1 MKSKPAFKVQP
12 DDDTSRAE
20 TRPRAPRTASRRDT
34 SGSKANPPAP
44 DPIPPDV
51 RTAWWEPFA
60 DFLAKERRYSEY
72 TVRNYRQ
79 AFEDFYRWLA
89 DPRVNLWARGF
100 DALSTRE
107 IRDFV
112 IEAQRRFD
120 RRTLHNHVSGL
131 RSFFKFWMTRGR
143 LNRNPFLNV
152 PLPKLEKRLPKFLT
166 EEQMKVLLSG
176 PQRLLESGGIDA
188 HTAWRDRL
196 AMELLYG
203 GGLRVSELVAL
214 DYGAI
219 DFESGVARV
228 TGKGRKE
235 RLCPLGNV
243 ALTVLKKFR
252 AEYAAERGPISPVL
266 VNPNGRRMT
275 VDAVQ
280 IMLKRYLALAGLP
293 MDLTPHKLRHSY
305 ATHLLN
311 AGADLRLVQELL
323 GHSQLA
329 TTQIYTHVSVA
340 RLREIYAKAHP
351 RA

>member
-1 MKSKPAFKVQP
+1 MKSMTPSSPPVP
-12 DDDTSRAE
+12 
-20 TRPRAPRTASRRDT
+20 PRVVAD
-34 SGSKANPPAP
+34 
-44 DPIPPDV
+44 
-51 RTAWWEPFA
+51 WWTPFE
-60 DFLAKERRYSEY
+60 DFLAKERRYSAY

-89 DPRVNLWARGF
+89 DPRIALWSRGF
-100 DALSTRE
+100 DALGTRE
-107 IRDFV
+107 MRDFV

-120 RRTLHNHVSGL
+120 RRTLHNHASGL
-131 RSFFKFWMTRGR
+131 RSFFKFWMQRGR
-143 LNRNPFLNV
+143 LKRNPLLNI
-152 PLPKLEKRLPKFLT
+152 PLPKLDKRLPKFLS
-166 EEQMKVLLSG
+166 EDQMKLLLSG
-176 PQRLLESGGIDA
+176 PQRLLENGGAVPHI
-188 HTAWRDRL
+188 AWRDRL

-214 DYGAI
+214 NYGAI
-219 DFESGVARV
+219 DFDSGVARIF
-228 TGKGRKE
+228 GKGGKE
-235 RLCPLGNV
+235 RLCPLGRV
-243 ALTVLKKFR
+243 ALAVLQKFR
-252 AEYAAERGPISPVL
+252 DEFATDRSPGAPVL
-266 VNPNGRRMT
+266 VNPDGRRMS

-280 IMLKRYLALAGLP
+280 TMLKRYLALAGLP

-329 TTQIYTHVSVA
+329 TTQLYTHVSMA